1 MGKSNDRK
9 GICDGKYCV
18 GFFFD
23 NGIRANE
30 KIDNCYEFPRKFE
43 HPAQATRAMLNN
55 IGPFK
60 PIVIF
65 FFFLHNPFFFI
76 HFFFR
81 PNPGGILKRL
91 QKCNRYAT
99 KKPKL

>member
-23 NGIRANE
+23 NGIRAYE
-30 KIDNCYEFPRKFE
+30 KIDNCYELPHTIE
-43 HPAQATRAMLNN
+43 HPAQATRAMLNW
-55 IGPFK
+55 IGPFR
-60 PIVIF
+60 PLVIY
-65 FFFLHNPFFFI
+65 FFLHNPFFFI

-81 PNPGGILKRL
+81 QNPGGIL
-91 QKCNRYAT
+91 
-99 KKPKL
+99 